1 MLAIHLRTRW
11 AAVALLATACSNTA
25 PGSGDASSGSDGSSP
40 VTGAHD
46 VSSGDPLEDDAVI
59 VDAMF
64 PDALTCGEETHAYVV
79 MRNTGASTWTAA
91 DGYALGAVDDGDPL
105 YAATRVGLPE
115 DVAVAPGDSHAFGM
129 ALTAP
134 ATPADVDSDWQ
145 MVREDVGEDVRW
157 FGEVHTAGVEV
168 TCTTGMRGGPVR
180 LQGRSF
186 ADDGGPFVAL
196 GATMM
201 WAAWAYRNDRPR
213 LEAQLAYLADHG
225 FHYIR
230 ALGVVGDPIEADF
243 WDGREIEFGWPDYT
257 DVVAGL
263 TALAWD
269 EYGLRIEWTLIGDGQ
284 LAVPTARQ
292 RDLLIDGF
300 VALGAARPE
309 AILHF
314 ELANEAW
321 QNGFSGPEGLDELRA
336 RTQSMRERTD
346 VLVAASAGITDGCDD
361 LLEIYGG
368 DIADLATVHTERDLG
383 TVLGPWG
390 PVLRPVVV
398 GACAGLPVATNNE
411 PIGPG
416 ASVATEDDPERL
428 VAGALATWLAGWPAH
443 VFHSDAGV
451 RGLED
456 LSGVVGIDRF
466 APIVATLPGDLASWT
481 RRAHEDPDAALRI
494 YATVDGVPVPD
505 VTWAQMPGAQAGVAA
520 LLQSDAGAE
529 VLALAAGILGA
540 ATLEARVPLSLE
552 VVDILTAS
560 VVVAHELA
568 AGESFVLEDA
578 GARLIRAT
586 RR

>member
-1 MLAIHLRTRW
+1 MLAIHLRTSW
-11 AAVALLATACSNTA
+11 AAVVLLATACSSTA
-25 PGSGDASSGSDGSSP
+25 PASGDASSGSDGSSP
-40 VTGAHD
+40 GTGAHD
-46 VSSGDPLEDDAVI
+46 ASSGDPLDDDAVF

-64 PDALTCGEETHAYVV
+64 PDALACGDEANAYVV

-105 YAATRVGLPE
+105 YAAGRVALPE
-115 DVAVAPGDSHAFGM
+115 DAAVAPGDSHAFGM

-134 ATPADVDSDWQ
+134 ATPADLHSDWQ
-145 MVREDVGEDVRW
+145 MVREEVQW
-157 FGEVHTAGVEV
+157 FGEPYTASVEV
-168 TCTTGMRGGPVR
+168 TCTPGVRGGPVR
-180 LQGRSF
+180 LQDRSF

-300 VALGAARPE
+300 VALGAARPD

-321 QNGFSGPEGLDELRA
+321 QNGFAGPEGLAELRT

-346 VLVAASAGITDGCDD
+346 VLVAASAGITDACDD
-361 LLEIYGG
+361 LLDIYDG
-368 DIADLATVHTERDLG
+368 DIADIATVHTERDLG
-383 TVLGPWG
+383 TVLGAWG

-481 RRAHEDPDAALRI
+481 RRPHDDPDAALRI
-494 YATVDGVPVPD
+494 YATVDGVPIPD
-505 VTWAQMPGAQAGVAA
+505 VTWADMPAAQAGVAT
-520 LLQSDAGAE
+520 LLQSDAGTE
-529 VLALAAGILGA
+529 VVALAVGILGA

-552 VVDILTAS
+552 VVDILTGT
-560 VVVAHELA
+560 VVAAHELA
-568 AGESFVLEDA
+568 AGESFVLEGA
-578 GARLIRAT
+578 GARLLRAT